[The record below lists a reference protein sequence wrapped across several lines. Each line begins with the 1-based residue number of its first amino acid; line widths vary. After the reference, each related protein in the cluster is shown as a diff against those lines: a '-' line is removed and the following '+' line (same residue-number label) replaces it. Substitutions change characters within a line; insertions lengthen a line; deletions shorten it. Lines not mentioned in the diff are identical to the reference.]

1 MKKKVLIIGSVIVVI
16 IAIVLIVLLNKPKYT
31 IVVSL
36 VDDQSPDRI
45 LTVYNEKKEKVQV
58 RQIEYLDGT
67 LLCKGFNTSVH
78 FGDIE
83 NEKVLKVIFKD
94 NSESKAEVIIE
105 EVK

>member
-1 MKKKVLIIGSVIVVI
+1 MKKKVLIIGSIIVVI
-16 IAIVLIVLLNKPKYT
+16 IAIVLIVLLGKPRYT
-31 IVVSL
+31 IMVSL

-78 FGDIE
+78 FGE
-83 NEKVLKVIFKD
+83 VNEKDNISINYVVHSIIF
-94 NSESKAEVIIE
+94 N
-105 EVK
+105 